1 MKAVSVALLLT
12 IAACA
17 SDPGGSARDGAV
29 DLGAGD
35 QNATDL
41 VIASTGGDGGSVDG
55 APADLLEGDRP
66 ASDLG
71 LTDLASAEVAVV
83 GDVALDA
90 APGPDAAVDPLD
102 GPAPDGPSAA
112 APDASRDLSA
122 DISIDLAAPEVA
134 LDLAGPDAP
143 AGLEI
148 LALDRDSVDL
158 HCPEPIEVKVRN
170 NASRPSGA
178 LSISLADP
186 TGPSFAVSRDDCSGK
201 ALAPQE
207 TCSLSLSVAQNVYSP
222 GDAALTVRVAEN
234 AGLGTQARLS
244 LRVWSP
250 ESPAALFPAAGSSA
264 DFPRAP
270 VGTSSAANTFVLMNG
285 FGFRP
290 LMASISL
297 TGDSQD
303 FVIDVD
309 ECTGRPLAFEDSC
322 RILVHFHPTVSGQR
336 AAILRVEIADR
347 CPWIEG
353 LYLQGNG
360 I

>member
-1 MKAVSVALLLT
+1 MRAISVALLLS

-17 SDPGGSARDGAV
+17 SDPGGSARDAAADLGAV
-29 DLGAGD
+29 DQTA
-35 QNATDL
+35 ADL
-41 VIASTGGDGGSVDG
+41 AVASTGEVGGSVDG
-55 APADLLEGDRP
+55 APADLAAGDRP
-66 ASDLG
+66 VSDLV
-71 LTDLASAEVAVV
+71 LPDLAPAEVAVA
-83 GDVALDA
+83 GDVAV
-90 APGPDAAVDPLD
+90 APGPDTAATDRLD

-122 DISIDLAAPEVA
+122 DVSIDLAAPEVA
-134 LDLAGPDAP
+134 LDLAGPDAQ

-170 NASRPSGA
+170 NASQPSGA

-270 VGTSSAANTFVLMNG
+270 VGTSSATNTFVLMNG

-303 FVIDVD
+303 FVIDMD

-336 AAILRVEIADR
+336 AAVLRVEIADR